1 MDPEIAEIP
10 LSSLSYP
17 VDSPPSEGQDQGH
30 WHTPTEQSNSQPQI
44 SNTHRYLL
52 SAIFCLANLLDGYN
66 LNALFVALPVL
77 APIVGLNEPDS
88 SWVMSAFQLTYAA
101 FLLMV
106 SQ

>member
-1 MDPEIAEIP
+1 MDLEITEIP
-10 LSSLSYP
+10 LSSPFSNVNP
-17 VDSPPSEGQDQGH
+17 QPSERVDQGCRQ
-30 WHTPTEQSNSQPQI
+30 TPTQQRNGQPRI

-52 SAIFCLANLLDGYN
+52 YTIFCLANLLNGYN

-77 APIVGLNEPDS
+77 APIFGLNEADS